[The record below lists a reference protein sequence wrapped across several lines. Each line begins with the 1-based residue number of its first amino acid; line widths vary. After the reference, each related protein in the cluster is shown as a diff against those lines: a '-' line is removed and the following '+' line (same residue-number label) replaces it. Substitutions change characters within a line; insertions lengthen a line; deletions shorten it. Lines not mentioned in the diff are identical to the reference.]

1 MPTDS
6 IREKAT
12 RLQNILAIEKD
23 MLISGRARDAISLMD
38 EKLDAITSLETALA
52 DTEMRA
58 MVNDH
63 QSILQSIAISAKE
76 NAVHFVA
83 VRNGLRHAIDRLQS
97 LHASAYV
104 GSYGRGGQKV
114 PFTEVAGQFH
124 KKA

>member
-1 MPTDS
+1 MPADS
-6 IREKAT
+6 IRDRAT

-23 MLISGRARDAISLMD
+23 MLLSGRARDAISLMD

-52 DTEMRA
+52 NPEMRA
-58 MVNDH
+58 MIDDH

-76 NAVHFVA
+76 NAAHFVA

-104 GSYGRGGQKV
+104 GSYGRDGGKV
-114 PFTEVAGQFH
+114 PFAEVTGRFH
-124 KKA
+124 RKA

>member
-1 MPTDS
+1 MPADS
-6 IREKAT
+6 IRDRAT

-23 MLISGRARDAISLMD
+23 MLLSGRARDAISLMD

-76 NAVHFVA
+76 NAAHFVA

-104 GSYGRGGQKV
+104 GSYGRDGGKV
-114 PFTEVAGQFH
+114 PFAEVTGRFH
-124 KKA
+124 RKA